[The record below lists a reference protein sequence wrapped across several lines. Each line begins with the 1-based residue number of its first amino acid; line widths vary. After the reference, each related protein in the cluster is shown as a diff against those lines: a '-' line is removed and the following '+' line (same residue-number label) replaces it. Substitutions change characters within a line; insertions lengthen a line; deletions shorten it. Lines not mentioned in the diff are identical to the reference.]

1 MQGAD
6 RSPSEVLERSRIQS
20 VNDFDRISD
29 YLWLLND
36 LKIKLKE
43 FVLLLHYQLHGLRFN
58 CCVKEIDVGL

>member
-29 YLWLLND
+29 YLWLFND

-43 FVLLLHYQLHGLRFN
+43 FVLLLHYQLHGLVRDLT
-58 CCVKEIDVGL
+58 VA